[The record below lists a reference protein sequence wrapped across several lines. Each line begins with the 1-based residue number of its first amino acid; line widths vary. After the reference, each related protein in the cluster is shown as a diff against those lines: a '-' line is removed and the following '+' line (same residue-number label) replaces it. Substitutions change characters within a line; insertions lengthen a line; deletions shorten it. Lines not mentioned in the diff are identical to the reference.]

1 MTKEEFSKSNI
12 IPASVVEFVFSET
25 RKGEK
30 VLNAE
35 GLEEGDKITIV
46 GIDSEIAEFN
56 GNKYLRVKTTGAASS
71 VSLSRLVGTRKVEKY
86 FGAELA
92 ARKDLLSLPHNEA
105 EAVVAVSGL
114 IGKTLEVVKIEE
126 GCGQFEQTFTLF
138 AIVA

>member
-1 MTKEEFSKSNI
+1 MTKEEFSKSNA
-12 IPASVVEFVFSET
+12 IPQSVVEFVFSET

-35 GLEEGDKITIV
+35 GLEEGDRITII
-46 GIDSEIAEFN
+46 GIDEEIAEYN

-92 ARKDLLSLPHNEA
+92 ARKDLLSLPHNEP
-105 EAVVAVSGL
+105 EAVVAVTGL